1 MKNYKI
7 FLVVIFVLFDINT
20 AFSQLRRYSNDY
32 LTIGVSAKAMSLGNS
47 VIASNGNYAS
57 GYYNPAG
64 LSDIDCRYTGA
75 LMHSE
80 YFAGIAKYDYAAFSY
95 KYSDSVSF
103 AISLI
108 RLGVDDI
115 QNTLFLYDENGQI
128 NYDNIELFSVADYAL
143 MLSFGQKSNI
153 KGLSYGANAKI
164 IYRSEGSFAKAVGFG
179 VDVGVKY
186 FVGKFIFGA
195 DLQNATTTFTG
206 WFYNLSDEMID
217 VFERTGNEIP
227 HNSLELT
234 MPLLNTGVYRSF
246 KFNNKLRLNTE
257 IDLNFTFDGERN
269 AIVSFNPVSF
279 YPQIGL
285 ELDYRH
291 KLFVRGGV
299 NNFQIIPD
307 FASKADTMGNYF
319 RAKRLNFSPSIGLG
333 FVYKRLQIDYA
344 LTNVG
349 SVGAGLYSN
358 IFSLA
363 IKFD

>member
-7 FLVVIFVLFDINT
+7 FVVIIVLIFVVNS
-20 AFSQLRRYSNDY
+20 AFSQVRRYSNDY
-32 LTIGVSAKAMSLGNS
+32 LTIGVSARAMSLGNS
-47 VIASNGNYAS
+47 VIANTGNYAS

-64 LSDIDCRYTGA
+64 LTELDSRYAGA

-80 YFAGIAKYDYAAFSY
+80 YFAGIAKYDYAAFAY
-95 KYSDSVSF
+95 KYSDSVGF
-103 AISLI
+103 AVSLI
-108 RLGVDDI
+108 RLGIDDI
-115 QNTLFLYDENGQI
+115 QNTLFLYDDNGQI

-143 MLSFGQKSNI
+143 MLSFGRKTNI
-153 KGLSYGANAKI
+153 SGLSYGGNAKI

-179 VDVGVKY
+179 IDIGVKY
-186 FVGKFIFGA
+186 RVGKFVFGA

-206 WFYNLSDEMID
+206 WFYNLSDEMIA
-217 VFERTGNEIP
+217 VLQETGNEIP

-246 KFNNKLRLNTE
+246 KFNDNLRLNAE
-257 IDLNFTFDGERN
+257 IDLNFTFDGQRN
-269 AIVSFNPVSF
+269 ALVSFNPVSL
-279 YPQIGL
+279 YPQTGL

-291 KLFVRGGV
+291 KLFVRAGV

-307 FASKADTMGNYF
+307 FANKADTTGNYF
-319 RAKRLNFSPSIGLG
+319 RENRLNFSPSIGLG

-363 IKFD
+363 VRFD